1 MERVVAIT
9 GGFGTLG
16 RAVGNAFFADGW
28 TVALLDRAPAPDASN
43 TEGRDGQWR
52 LGGVDLTDL
61 GSARTALSSVAER
74 FGPLNALINV
84 AGGFRWE
91 TLADSDLQTWDL
103 MYQMNVRTAATASRA
118 ALDRF
123 AAGPEGGG
131 RIVNIGA
138 GAALRAGAGTGAYAA
153 SKAGVLRLTEALAD
167 ELKDRG
173 ITVNAVVPGIID
185 TPQNRK
191 DMPDADF
198 SRWVQPAD
206 IAAVILFLA
215 SRAASAVTGAS
226 IPVTGRL

>member
-1 MERVVAIT
+1 MQRVVAIT

-16 RAVGNAFFADGW
+16 RAVGDAFAADGW
-28 TVALLDRAPAPDASN
+28 KVALLDRASAPDASALDEQD
-43 TEGRDGQWR
+43 TQWR

-61 GSARTALSSVAER
+61 GSARTAMSSIVER
-74 FGPLNALINV
+74 FGSLNALINV

-91 TLADSDLQTWDL
+91 TLEDSDLDAWDL

-118 ALDRF
+118 ALDLIG
-123 AAGPEGGG
+123 AAPQGG

-138 GAALRAGAGTGAYAA
+138 GAALRAGAGMGAYAA

-167 ELKDRG
+167 ELKDQG
-173 ITVNAVVPGIID
+173 ITVNAILPGIID

-215 SRAASAVTGAS
+215 SQAASAVTAAL